1 MPTPRQL
8 PLDRQALTRM
18 EERISF
24 LYVERA
30 IVNRDANAIT
40 ISDER
45 GVIHIPA
52 TALAV
57 LLLGPGTKITYAA
70 MAILG
75 DSGVSTCWVGEKGV
89 RYYASGRPPA
99 KTSRFAEIQAT
110 IVSNQRARLA
120 CARRMYAQRFPDD
133 NVDTATMQQL
143 RGREGARMKKIY
155 LRESARTGVPWE
167 RRTYDPENFELGDP
181 INKTLTAANAA
192 LYGITHAV
200 ICGLGFVPALGV
212 VHMGTDRAFVYDI
225 ADLYKADITIPCA
238 FDAVAAD
245 PMNAPQNIRGKI
257 RDKIVET
264 KLLPRMVNDL
274 YSLMNLSDDEY
285 PINAELF
292 LWNEISAIR
301 AGQNWADDEAT
312 K

>member
-1 MPTPRQL
+1 MATPRQL

-30 IVNRDANAIT
+30 TVSRDANAIT
-40 ISDER
+40 ITDER
-45 GVIHIPA
+45 GVVHVPA

-57 LLLGPGTKITYAA
+57 LMLGPGTSITYAA

-99 KTSRFAEIQAT
+99 KTARFAEKQAM
-110 IVSNQRARLA
+110 IVSNQRSRLA
-120 CARRMYAQRFPDD
+120 CARRMYAMRFPDD

-143 RGREGARMKKIY
+143 RGYEGSRMKKIY

-167 RRTYDPENFELGDP
+167 RRQYDPDEFELGDP

-225 ADLYKADITIPCA
+225 ADLYKAEITIPAA
-238 FDAVAAD
+238 FEAVAANA
-245 PMNAPQNIRGKI
+245 MTAPQDIRHII
-257 RDKIVET
+257 RDAIVET
-264 KLLPRMVNDL
+264 KLLPRMVKDL
-274 YSLMNLSDDEY
+274 YFLMEVHDDGD
-285 PINAELF
+285 PLNAELF
-292 LWNEISAIR
+292 LWNEISAIP
-301 AGQNWADDEAT
+301 AGMNWSEEHR
-312 K
+312 